1 MDEKPKRKTHTS
13 SEVKMRYMKKTYAQ
27 YAVKLRRDSDQDV
40 IDAIEKLKAEGINTS
55 AAVIQLI
62 RRGLEK

>member
-1 MDEKPKRKTHTS
+1 MDKTPKRKTYTS

-40 IDAIEKLKAEGINTS
+40 IIVGSRNNL
-55 AAVIQLI
+55 
-62 RRGLEK
+62 

>member
-1 MDEKPKRKTHTS
+1 MDKTPKRKTYTS
-13 SEVKMRYMKKTYAQ
+13 SEVKMLYMKKTYAQ

-40 IDAIEKLKAEGINTS
+40 IDAIENLKAEGINTS
-55 AAVIQLI
+55 AAIARLI